1 MPSSKFSKSI
11 GKSTT
16 DYIKNDVFED
26 NHLVENFINKIRN
39 ATDDIDVGTHGY
51 FKTEYLLKVFKDKK
65 TKDDKFNFIKKTI
78 PTGSN
83 IEEDAIKT
91 LFIENYIK
99 DIMRNLYAFTDIDFL
114 SANYR
119 NILCLI
125 NLKLFSYENTNGKI
139 HWDVSNFI
147 EYVDYQVLLDLCEEN
162 TILSTGAQV
171 ETGFQVSIEDP
182 IVWKPAIYNYA
193 IACDIFPQMSEI
205 LDLPYLLRCYDTC
218 EVPKAEK
225 AMFIPEL
232 Y

>member
-1 MPSSKFSKSI
+1 MNN
-11 GKSTT
+11 STNQGIVYAECNSACT
-16 DYIKNDVFED
+16 GQSYLVITPVMMNDYSMRVLTQNVYATS
-26 NHLVENFINKIRN
+26 NLVLAE
-39 ATDDIDVGTHGY
+39 
-51 FKTEYLLKVFKDKK
+51 
-65 TKDDKFNFIKKTI
+65 
-78 PTGSN
+78 
-83 IEEDAIKT
+83 
-91 LFIENYIK
+91 
-99 DIMRNLYAFTDIDFL
+99 
-114 SANYR
+114 
-119 NILCLI
+119 
-125 NLKLFSYENTNGKI
+125 
-139 HWDVSNFI
+139 FI

-182 IVWKPAIYNYA
+182 IVWTPAIYNYA